1 MTRAFKPIYLCGA
14 ISGRSDSDAHDW
26 RTIAGSLSRWP
37 VLNPMRH
44 DFRGREL
51 MNVKQIVEGDLRD
64 IQQSWAIVY
73 FFDGQIS
80 AGSSMEMFHAYW
92 SNKAVVLV
100 NANKVA
106 LTPWMIYHAS
116 RIAYDL
122 REAFGHLEKLAA
134 MHPGLDLEPEEPQA
148 PPEQATNESRIDP
161 DSAVE
166 G

>member
-1 MTRAFKPIYLCGA
+1 MTLKPIYLCGA
-14 ISGRSDSDAHDW
+14 ISGRSDADANDW

-44 DFRGREL
+44 DYRGREL
-51 MNVKQIVEGDLRD
+51 MNVKQIVEGDLKD
-64 IQQSWAIVY
+64 ISQSWAVLY

-100 NANKVA
+100 NVNKVA

-122 REAFGHLEKLAA
+122 REAFGHLNQLSA
-134 MHPGLDLEPEEPQA
+134 MHSGIDVEPET
-148 PPEQATNESRIDP
+148 PEEAAVRETDERRVDP
-161 DSAVE
+161 DAPAE